1 MNKIFFTVFFT
12 SLLFAQENIS
22 GNPTLNNIIQTAMLN
37 YKNSNYLT
45 AIEELLKLKDVV
57 NTPEIDYYLGRCY
70 YEIGQYEQALAAYE
84 RVLIN
89 EPNNQR
95 VILEVGETYF
105 MLRMYKEAKEQ
116 FELVL
121 SDFSIPET
129 VRNNIMLKIKEIESN
144 TKKSF
149 FNLTM
154 LIGYGFEDNIND
166 TTNISS
172 YNIYIPTYDINSNI
186 TTDEKTDSTFLEKA
200 LLLSHLYKQ
209 QDNLAYRTYTTIYS
223 QKYTEDSSK
232 DLTVI
237 SIGTTPI
244 YTKDK
249 TNYMLDIGYDY
260 IWYDDSKYLQNYY
273 LTPKLSYLIDQNMM
287 YDIYFKLLKKDF
299 YKSNDD
305 KDSHTYEVSNKLTFK
320 HNKYGIFGFEL
331 LGGMEERRLDI
342 RTDVSKEYLTF
353 KVHNSYKIYQN
364 LTINNIISYTDTKY
378 KFDDV
383 NFLTKRK
390 DKAYNLN
397 TNLGYN
403 LSDNTIISLSYNY
416 TNQNSNHEP
425 FNYDKQVVKTSL
437 YYNF

>member
-1 MNKIFFTVFFT
+1 
-12 SLLFAQENIS
+12 
-22 GNPTLNNIIQTAMLN
+22 
-37 YKNSNYLT
+37 
-45 AIEELLKLKDVV
+45 
-57 NTPEIDYYLGRCY
+57 
-70 YEIGQYEQALAAYE
+70 
-84 RVLIN
+84 
-89 EPNNQR
+89 
-95 VILEVGETYF
+95 